1 VHDENSDESSFT
13 MIAKSEILDSEAYDL
28 NRLNDIKEAIHQAVE
43 EENQL
48 SETLRAFTIAAE
60 DALNQEEDCLEVKKN
75 LRKLTSQVSFISM
88 YNKLYTFFKQKE
100 KDFSQRM
107 QQIKNDIHQAIYDTM
122 QDELIASRKDIWYHD
137 IVMKKS
143 LTEVKFI
150 KQEEYVLFD
159 EDHIFRKLRQMTKVI
174 RERFDLC
181 DLKKYSLKKINSD
194 QFQYIKQVL
203 KKRTFS
209 SKN

>member
-1 VHDENSDESSFT
+1 
-13 MIAKSEILDSEAYDL
+13 
-28 NRLNDIKEAIHQAVE
+28 
-43 EENQL
+43 
-48 SETLRAFTIAAE
+48 
-60 DALNQEEDCLEVKKN
+60 
-75 LRKLTSQVSFISM
+75 M
-88 YNKLYTFFKQKE
+88 YNELYTLFKQKE

-122 QDELIASRKDIWYHD
+122 QDESIASRKDIQYRD

-150 KQEEYVLFD
+150 KQEEYVLSD
-159 EDHIFRKLRQMTKVI
+159 EDHIFRELRQMTEVI

-181 DLKKYSLKKINSD
+181 DSKKYSLKKINSN

-203 KKRTFS
+203 KERTSS

>member
-1 VHDENSDESSFT
+1 MHDENSDESSFT

>member
-1 VHDENSDESSFT
+1 
-13 MIAKSEILDSEAYDL
+13 
-28 NRLNDIKEAIHQAVE
+28 
-43 EENQL
+43 
-48 SETLRAFTIAAE
+48 
-60 DALNQEEDCLEVKKN
+60 
-75 LRKLTSQVSFISM
+75 
-88 YNKLYTFFKQKE
+88 
-100 KDFSQRM
+100 
-107 QQIKNDIHQAIYDTM
+107 
-122 QDELIASRKDIWYHD
+122 
-137 IVMKKS
+137 MKKS

>member
-1 VHDENSDESSFT
+1 

-28 NRLNDIKEAIHQAVE
+28 NRSNDIEEAIHQTVE
-43 EENQL
+43 EESRL

-60 DALNQEEDCLEVKKN
+60 DTLKQEEDRLEVKKD
-75 LRKLTSQVSFISM
+75 LRKLTDQASFISM
-88 YNKLYTFFKQKE
+88 YNELYTLFKQKE

-122 QDELIASRKDIWYHD
+122 QDESIASRKDIQYRD

-150 KQEEYVLFD
+150 KQEEYVLSD
-159 EDHIFRKLRQMTKVI
+159 EDHVFRKLRQMMKVI
-174 RERFDLC
+174 RKRFDLC
-181 DLKKYSLKKINSD
+181 DSKKHSLKRVNSN
-194 QFQYIKQVL
+194 QFQYVKQVL
-203 KKRTFS
+203 KERASS